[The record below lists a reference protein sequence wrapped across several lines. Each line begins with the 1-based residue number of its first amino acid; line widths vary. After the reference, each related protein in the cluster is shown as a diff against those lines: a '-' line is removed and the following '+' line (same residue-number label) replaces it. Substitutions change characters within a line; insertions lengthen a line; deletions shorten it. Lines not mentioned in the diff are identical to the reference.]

1 MPKAAAT
8 SPGLYVVGEPS
19 TGKPALTMLEGEE
32 ASRTWLIGEKAL
44 LVGRDLVCD
53 IAIADAKSSRKHSRF
68 QWMNSTVPGEAP
80 EVWLEDLA
88 STNGT
93 WVNGRRVEEPIRLY
107 ERDKVL
113 IGSTLFG
120 YSLKIDEEI
129 EAMRRLVQRA
139 TTDPLTALSNQEV
152 FERVIRREFDR
163 ARRYTRPL
171 ALLYANVDHLAM
183 VNDSHGERVGDLV
196 LRQIGRILRDNLRT
210 SDLGARVGGDEFA
223 VILPETALEGAFTV
237 AERLRRSVHEFPMM
251 LGHDPVQ
258 VTLSVGV
265 AALDGTFTHPDAF
278 VDAAGRAAYK
288 AKEQGRNRCM
298 LHSAE

>member
-1 MPKAAAT
+1 MSKPAT
-8 SPGLYVVGEPS
+8 TSSGLYVVGEPS
-19 TGKPALTMLEGEE
+19 VGKPALTMLEGEE
-32 ASRTWLIGEKAL
+32 ASRTWLIGEKPL

-68 QWMNSTVPGEAP
+68 QWMNSAQPGDAP

-93 WVNGRRVEEPIRLY
+93 WVNGQRVEEPVRLF

-120 YSLKIDEEI
+120 YSLKVDEEI
-129 EAMRRLVQRA
+129 EALRRLVQRA
-139 TTDPLTALSNQEV
+139 TTDPLTAMCNQEV
-152 FERVIRREFDR
+152 FERVLRREFDR

-171 ALLYANVDHLAM
+171 ALLYVNVDNLAT
-183 VNDSHGERVGDLV
+183 VNESHGERVGDLV

-210 SDLGARVGGDEFA
+210 SDMGARVGGDEFA
-223 VILPETALEGAFTV
+223 VILPETGLEGAFTV
-237 AERLRRSVHEFPMM
+237 AERLRRSVHDFPMM

-258 VTLSVGV
+258 VTISVGV
-265 AALDGTFTHPDAF
+265 AALDGTFTHPDAY
-278 VDAAGRAAYK
+278 VDAAGRAAYR
-288 AKEQGRNRCM
+288 AKDQGRNRCV
-298 LHSAE
+298 LHSVE

>member
-1 MPKAAAT
+1 MPKAAT

-19 TGKPALTMLEGEE
+19 AGKPALTMLEGEE

-68 QWMNSTVPGEAP
+68 QWMNSAVPGEAP

-93 WVNGRRVEEPIRLY
+93 WVNGRRVEEPVRLY

-152 FERVIRREFDR
+152 FDRVLRREFDR

-171 ALLYANVDHLAM
+171 ALLYANVDHLSL

-265 AALDGTFTHPDAF
+265 AALDGTFTHPDAY

-288 AKEQGRNRCM
+288 AKEQGRNRTV
-298 LHSAE
+298 LYSAE